1 MRFLGL
7 NHIQLHVPAD
17 RVQEAHAFYCLALSF
32 QDLQLPQGLGG
43 SGGFWM
49 AVPEC
54 SIWVGPI
61 DTPVS
66 SKIVIEVDDLEMGQ
80 KELEGLSIVIRPLP
94 IAVGFE
100 RLEFTDPFGH
110 VWQLVC
116 RLPYDDV

>member
-66 SKIVIEVDDLEMGQ
+66 SKIV
-80 KELEGLSIVIRPLP
+80 SIVTRPLP
-94 IAVGFE
+94 TAIGFE

-116 RLPYDDV
+116 RLPYDV